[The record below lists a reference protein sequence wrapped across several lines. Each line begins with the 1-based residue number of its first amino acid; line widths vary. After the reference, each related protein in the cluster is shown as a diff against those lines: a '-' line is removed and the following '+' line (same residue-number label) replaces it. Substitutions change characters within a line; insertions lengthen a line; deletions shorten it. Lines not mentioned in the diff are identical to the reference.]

1 MGTLKLKSAPT
12 LSQNCQ
18 VQKQQRIATLSLC
31 LTYFHAKLGYAPKIK
46 FVVHN
51 MDYNFYL
58 RSNIKAGIEPKFYL
72 DQSRITIKL
81 RLSFLIHWSIFLAFA
96 QHEPFMTFVVEFI

>member
-12 LSQNCQ
+12 LGQNCQ

-31 LTYFHAKLGYAPKIK
+31 LTYFHAKLGYATKIK

-58 RSNIKAGIEPKFYL
+58 GLHTKTGIEPIVL
-72 DQSRITIKL
+72 L
-81 RLSFLIHWSIFLAFA
+81 
-96 QHEPFMTFVVEFI
+96 